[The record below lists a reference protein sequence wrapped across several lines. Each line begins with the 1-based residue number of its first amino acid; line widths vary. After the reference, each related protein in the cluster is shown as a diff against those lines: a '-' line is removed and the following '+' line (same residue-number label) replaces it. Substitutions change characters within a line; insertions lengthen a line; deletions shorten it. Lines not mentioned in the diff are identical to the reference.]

1 MLAVRFTKGLWS
13 VTEKAQTPEESLQE
27 IKETIVRIQT
37 IRVRTIQT
45 NSGRFLDKAWLRIRK
60 HLVFD
65 QWRGFRRLSETS
77 SVTS

>member
-1 MLAVRFTKGLWS
+1 MLAVRFAKGLWS
-13 VTEKAQTPEESLQE
+13 IAKKAQTPEESLQE

-37 IRVRTIQT
+37 IRVRAIQT
-45 NSGRFLDKAWLRIRK
+45 NSWRFLDKAWLRIRK

-65 QWRGFRRLSETS
+65 QWRGFRRLTEAS